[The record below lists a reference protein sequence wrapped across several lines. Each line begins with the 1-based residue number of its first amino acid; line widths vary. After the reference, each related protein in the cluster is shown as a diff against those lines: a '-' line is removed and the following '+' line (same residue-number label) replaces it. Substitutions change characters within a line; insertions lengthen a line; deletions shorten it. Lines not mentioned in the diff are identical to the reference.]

1 MNFKNLILVDSS
13 FLSFYRF
20 FATLRWMSL
29 AHKEEYKLY
38 KDDNKYDWS
47 KNKIFIEKYE
57 KMYMDSIEKIIGKK
71 DFKNSKIIFARDAPQ
86 KTLWRTKLTD
96 DYKGERQDL
105 TLKNNFKPTFEF
117 TYNVIIPKLVDNKN
131 IFVMYFDNMEADD
144 IIAITTNYY
153 KNKDIFDKIF
163 IVSGDDDFLQL
174 GDEKVYF
181 ANFKKKKVFQLSKE
195 EADENLRKKLICGDS
210 SDNIKCILD
219 GNKNKKKLVEEL
231 KKDKKGLDI
240 YLENNQNAKD
250 KFNHN
255 QKMIDFN
262 YIPKKY
268 VKKVEK
274 YLKTIITSI

>member
-1 MNFKNLILVDSS
+1 MTNLILVDSS

-38 KDDNKYDWS
+38 KDDVNYDWS

-57 KMYMDSIEKIIGKK
+57 KMFMDSIIKIIGKK

-153 KNKDIFDKIF
+153 KNKNIFEKIF
-163 IVSGDDDFLQL
+163 IVSGDEDFLQL
-174 GDEKVYF
+174 GDDKVYF
-181 ANFKKKKVFQLSKE
+181 ANFKKKKVFQLTKKE
-195 EADENLRKKLICGDS
+195 AQENLRKKLICGDS

-219 GNKNKKKLVEEL
+219 KTKNKKKLVDEL
-231 KKDKKGLDI
+231 KLDEKGLEK
-240 YLENNQNAKD
+240 YLEENVNAKKKFKHNQN
-250 KFNHN
+250 
-255 QKMIDFN
+255 MIDFN
-262 YIPKKY
+262 FIPNKY

-274 YLKTIITSI
+274 YLQTHILI

>member
-1 MNFKNLILVDSS
+1 MNLILVDSS

-38 KDDNKYDWS
+38 KDDIKYDWS

-57 KMYMDSIEKIIGKK
+57 KMFMDSIVKIIGKK

-86 KTLWRTKLTD
+86 KTLWRSKITD

-105 TLKNNFKPTFEF
+105 TLKNNFKPTFDITF
-117 TYNVIIPKLVDNKN
+117 NKIIPKLVDDKN

-163 IVSGDDDFLQL
+163 IVSGDEDFLQL

-181 ANFKKKKVFQLSKE
+181 ANFKKKKVFQLTRE
-195 EADENLRKKLICGDS
+195 EAEESLRKKLICGDS
-210 SDNIKCILD
+210 SDNIKCILEK
-219 GNKNKKKLVEEL
+219 NTKNKKKLVDEL
-231 KKDKKGLDI
+231 KKDEKGLEL
-240 YLENNQNAKD
+240 YLEKNGNAKKNFKHNQN
-250 KFNHN
+250 
-255 QKMIDFN
+255 MIDFN

-274 YLKTIITSI
+274 YLETII

>member
-1 MNFKNLILVDSS
+1 MENNLILVDSS

-29 AHKEEYKLY
+29 AHKDEYKLY
-38 KDDNKYDWS
+38 KDDINYDWS
-47 KNKIFIEKYE
+47 KNKIFIDKYE
-57 KMYMDSIEKIIGKK
+57 KMYLDSIIKIIGKK

-86 KTLWRTKLTD
+86 KTLWRSKITD

-105 TLKNNFKPTFEF
+105 TLKNNFKPTFEY
-117 TYNVIIPKLVDNKN
+117 TYNIIIPKLVDNKN

-153 KNKDIFDKIF
+153 KNKNIFNKIF
-163 IVSGDDDFLQL
+163 IVSGDEDFLQL

-195 EADENLRKKLICGDS
+195 EANENLKKKLICGDN

-219 GNKNKKKLVEEL
+219 KKIKNKKKLVDDLKVNEKEL
-231 KKDKKGLDI
+231 ELYLD
-240 YLENNQNAKD
+240 QNIEAKE
-250 KFNHN
+250 KFKHN

-268 VKKVEK
+268 VNLVEK
-274 YLKTIITSI
+274 YIKTLKF

>member
-1 MNFKNLILVDSS
+1 MNNKLILVDSS

-38 KDDNKYDWS
+38 KDDINYDWS

-57 KMYMDSIEKIIGKK
+57 KMYMDSIIKIIGKK

-86 KTLWRTKLTD
+86 NTLWRYKLTD

-105 TLKNNFKPTFEF
+105 SLKNNFKPTFEF
-117 TYNVIIPKLVDNKN
+117 TYNVIIPKLVNNKN
-131 IFVMYFDNMEADD
+131 IFVMYYDNMEADD
-144 IIAITTNYY
+144 IIAITTNFF
-153 KNKDIFDKIF
+153 KHKDIFEKIF
-163 IVSGDDDFLQL
+163 IVSGDEDFLQL

-181 ANFKKKKVFQLSKE
+181 ANFKKKKVFQLTKE
-195 EADENLRKKLICGDS
+195 EADENLRRKLICGDN

-219 GNKNKKKLVEEL
+219 KKSKKVVDSL
-231 KKDKKGLDI
+231 KKSDKELEE
-240 YLENNQNAKD
+240 YLENNQSAKI
-250 KFNHN
+250 KFKHN
-255 QKMIDFN
+255 QKMIDFS

-268 VKKVEK
+268 IKNVEK
-274 YLKTIITSI
+274 DLLKIFKI